1 MFKNFIVIVAVLF
14 GVSYFISPVHA
25 EEQRQ
30 TIKTIG
36 TGKTPPKR
44 TAEEYMPE
52 MRERY
57 RQTYREKHANDK
69 PIKKHKW
76 EVVKSPSFCAG
87 YAKVKVEQHKNQY
100 YKDMYYFYNSRISD
114 TDMMAGKVNKE
125 EFLQGY
131 DMMDDDKIMECVEV
145 YEKYRGF

>member
-14 GVSYFISPVHA
+14 GASCFISPVHA